1 MKKYKTFGEFLAY
14 IREHMQEC
22 SDEKLRFRIDRS
34 DEDVYR
40 VYDDTSGFLE
50 TIYPIEVIG
59 STVLGI
65 DIDAS
70 SGLTLVTVKLYVH

>member
-1 MKKYKTFGEFLAY
+1 MKKYKTFGEFLAF
-14 IREHMQEC
+14 IRKHKQEC

-40 VYDDTSGFLE
+40 VYDDTSEFLK

-59 STVLGI
+59 GTVLGI
-65 DIDAS
+65 DIDNS
-70 SGLTLVTVKLYVH
+70 LGLTLVTVKLYVY